1 MKKILIILGTRPE
14 AIKLAP
20 IIRELQE
27 HNDFFAL
34 SVCDTGQHLE
44 IKQPILDFFQ
54 IKPDYQLEALA
65 ANTNLSNLTSYLL
78 SRIQAV
84 IEQCQPDLILVQG
97 DTTSAMAGALAG
109 FYNRVQIA
117 HIEAGLRT
125 YNKNMPFPEE
135 INRRIITEVADWHF
149 APTELARTNL
159 INEGIPENRI
169 FLVGNTVV
177 DALHFALEKIR
188 QEEPAA
194 VAVLKK
200 NMFPFR
206 QRYAK
211 MLLLTLHRRENLTN
225 HLEEIGAAV
234 QAILTKEDCFAL
246 FPVHPN
252 PAVRHW
258 SAALARQLPNLLL
271 TEPLSYETFVWAMQS
286 CDLILTDSGGIQEE
300 APSLGKPVIVLR
312 AQTERP
318 EALQSGTVCQVSIDR
333 ETIEHTV
340 SRLLNQEAEIFPT
353 DNPFGLGN
361 SARQIIKIIHSVF
374 KTPYH

>member
-1 MKKILIILGTRPE
+1 MGTRPE

-20 IIRELQE
+20 VIRALQE
-27 HNDFFAL
+27 HNDFFTF
-34 SVCDTGQHLE
+34 SVCDTGQHRDLM
-44 IKQPILDFFQ
+44 QAILDFFQ
-54 IKPDYQLEALA
+54 IKPDYQLDALA
-65 ANTNLSNLTSYLL
+65 ANASLSNLTSYLL
-78 SRIQAV
+78 SQIQSL

-97 DTTSAMAGALAG
+97 DTTTAMAGALAG

-125 YNKNMPFPEE
+125 YNKQMPFPEE
-135 INRRIITEVADWHF
+135 VNRRIITGVADLHF

-159 INEGIPENRI
+159 INEGVAEKRI

-177 DALHFALEKIR
+177 DALHFALKTIQE
-188 QEEPAA
+188 EEPAA

-200 NMFPFR
+200 NIFPFR

-211 MLLLTLHRRENLTN
+211 MLLLTLHRRENLIH

-234 QAILTKEDCFAL
+234 QAILTKEDCFVL

-252 PAVRHW
+252 PAVRQW
-258 SAALARQLPNLLL
+258 SAALAQQLPNLLL

-318 EALQSGTVCQVSIDR
+318 EARQSGTVCQVSIYR
-333 ETIEHTV
+333 ETIAQTA
-340 SRLLNQEAEIFPT
+340 SRLLSQEAAVFLQ

-361 SARQIIKIIHSVF
+361 SARQIIAALRQYF
-374 KTPYH
+374 KTPLR